1 MKRQLLL
8 ALATLAAGAALGLI
22 SPARAQS
29 YSPGYH
35 GGPPVM
41 RPAPPPP
48 RYEPRPQ
55 ARPGRVWVPGHWVAG
70 SGRYDWRGGYW
81 QRARPGYR
89 YVPERWVPG
98 PRGGWVL
105 RPGYWA
111 R

>member
-8 ALATLAAGAALGLI
+8 ALATLAAGAALGVI

-29 YSPGYH
+29 YPPGYH

-81 QRARPGYR
+81 QRARAGYR